1 MKIQAI
7 CIGNAE
13 HIDGKKTKTGILKHR
28 VGGPVIVDSLGIA
41 GDAVVNRKHHGGPE
55 QALLI
60 DGSITLDWWAS
71 ELGRALEPGTFGEN
85 LVIEGLD
92 NRDVAAGD
100 RFHGNEVVL
109 EVTSARIPCS
119 TFALRMCDSR
129 FVKRYF
135 DAGRPGIYVR
145 VLKPGMMAEGETVRY
160 EAFNGPRVTMPEMMA
175 KYGKALNAEDR
186 ERYLAAPVNAK
197 IRDAI
202 LAG

>member
-28 VGGPVIVDSLGIA
+28 VGGSVIVDSLGIA

-100 RFHGNEVVL
+100 RFHCNEVVL

-119 TFALRMCDSR
+119 TFALRMGDSR

-145 VLKPGMMAEGETVRY
+145 VLKPGMMAAGEMVRY